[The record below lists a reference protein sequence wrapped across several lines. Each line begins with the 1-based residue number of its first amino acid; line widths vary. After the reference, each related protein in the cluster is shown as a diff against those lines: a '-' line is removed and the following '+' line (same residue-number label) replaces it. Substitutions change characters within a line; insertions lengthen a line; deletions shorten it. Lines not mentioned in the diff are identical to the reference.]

1 MTYERLFNRLGV
13 LALFVA
19 LVVVA
24 GVAGWHTLLNTYAGG
39 WVHQPEDA
47 DWLLP
52 DAARQVIADSLVD
65 IDGSVVD
72 HRIVLLPGN
81 RIGRGPAG
89 EAAQPPVEVTTPTT
103 PRAWLDWQFLR
114 HAAGVTDELQ
124 AFNIHASRL
133 LRQIGAVPADYR
145 GYVFAQ
151 DAVYTPAGELDEE
164 ATAGFVANA
173 DVVALAE
180 RSDGHL
186 MPVIS
191 VHPARADAASA
202 LARWADAGIRDVA
215 WWPIAQQI
223 DLTGA
228 PAKAAYTVM
237 ASQGMR
243 LHTRVGHW
251 RDNYGRAGVIDPDA
265 LRAALEAGV
274 DVTVS
279 IGDVSNVDAP
289 DVMQRLFALLRV
301 PEYRDRL
308 SIALDGVLSGRR
320 VETVLTPLLQ
330 HPQFFERLR
339 YASGYP
345 HSAVARAID
354 LDRLANSDFIDPA
367 VIEPLRA
374 LYDVNPLLFVFVTM
388 RQIHLP
394 TTGLTLPAPVFERR
408 SRS

>member
-1 MTYERLFNRLGV
+1 
-13 LALFVA
+13 
-19 LVVVA
+19 
-24 GVAGWHTLLNTYAGG
+24 
-39 WVHQPEDA
+39 
-47 DWLLP
+47 
-52 DAARQVIADSLVD
+52 
-65 IDGSVVD
+65 
-72 HRIVLLPGN
+72 
-81 RIGRGPAG
+81 
-89 EAAQPPVEVTTPTT
+89 
-103 PRAWLDWQFLR
+103 
-114 HAAGVTDELQ
+114 
-124 AFNIHASRL
+124 
-133 LRQIGAVPADYR
+133 
-145 GYVFAQ
+145 
-151 DAVYTPAGELDEE
+151 
-164 ATAGFVANA
+164 
-173 DVVALAE
+173 
-180 RSDGHL
+180 
-186 MPVIS
+186 
-191 VHPARADAASA
+191 
-202 LARWADAGIRDVA
+202 
-215 WWPIAQQI
+215 
-223 DLTGA
+223 
-228 PAKAAYTVM
+228 
-237 ASQGMR
+237 
-243 LHTRVGHW
+243 
-251 RDNYGRAGVIDPDA
+251 
-265 LRAALEAGV
+265 V

-394 TTGLTLPAPVFERR
+394 TTGLTLPASVFERR

>member
-24 GVAGWHTLLNTYAGG
+24 GVAGWHTLLNTYAGA

-52 DAARQVIADSLVD
+52 DAARQLIADSLVD

-72 HRIVLLPGN
+72 HRIAVLPGN

-89 EAAQPPVEVTTPTT
+89 EAAQPSV
-103 PRAWLDWQFLR
+103 
-114 HAAGVTDELQ
+114 DELQ
-124 AFNIHASRL
+124 TFDIHASRL

-151 DAVYTPAGELDEE
+151 DAAYTPGGELDEK

-180 RSDGHL
+180 RSDGQL
-186 MPVIS
+186 LPVIS

-394 TTGLTLPAPVFERR
+394 TTGLTLPASVFERR